1 MKKKITNI
9 FIIALI
15 LFGVACKSKT
25 NNEQKIINV
34 DGQTFVDMN
43 KDGQLQPYEDTR
55 LSVEERVE
63 DLLARLSNEDKADL
77 LIGTGMAGF
86 GGNDFDEINPVVGE
100 SNFGIPGAA
109 GTTTPLSKFGLPAIV
124 MTDGP
129 AGVRIS
135 PTRENDKNTYYAT
148 GFPVGT
154 ALASTWDVE
163 LVEAIGKAIGSE
175 ALEYG
180 ADIQLAPALNIM
192 RNPLC
197 GRNFEY
203 YSEDPVISGKIAAAV
218 TNGIQSQNVGV
229 SLKHFAANNNETN
242 RMSIDVHA
250 SQRALREIY
259 LRGFEIA
266 VKESHP
272 KTIMSSYNKLNGT
285 YTSASKD
292 LLTTILR
299 EEWGFQGL
307 VMTDWFGG
315 FPGFS
320 GDVAKGKSYTLDQIR
335 AGNDLL
341 MPGLKPQ
348 REAILKGLENGDLKK
363 EDVDICVRRVLK
375 MVFESPKMQN
385 YAYSSK
391 PDLKAHADITRK
403 AATDGMVLLKN
414 DQQTLPIAGSV
425 KDVATFGITSFNF
438 IAGGT
443 GSGDVNKAYTVSL
456 KEGLTNAG
464 YILDK
469 ELESIYSPYLQ
480 SEISRIKE
488 EKKDNPFMPIAYN
501 EMELEKAVI
510 KKKAQSADIAI
521 ITIGRSSGEFTD
533 RTVSKGDY
541 LLSDAEINLIKNVS
555 QAFHAANKK
564 VVVVLNIGGVIE
576 TENWKNM
583 ADAILLAWQPG
594 QEGGNSV
601 ADVLKGTVNP
611 SGKLTMTFPKQYT
624 DIPSSTNFPGIPA
637 DDPQYVDYKEGVYVG
652 YRYFTSFNVK
662 PSYEFGYGL
671 SYTTFDINNLKV
683 SNTEFTG
690 DKITVSVDIKNTGKT
705 AGKEVVQLYLSAPKG
720 KVDKPIKELKAFA
733 KTRLLQP
740 GEVETVDLVLNVKDL
755 ASFQPDRSAWIADA
769 GVYKIELGNSSL
781 DIKQKI
787 DFRLQS
793 EKVVEEVNN
802 VLNNTAD
809 FFDLK

>member
-1 MKKKITNI
+1 MKKRLIA
-9 FIIALI
+9 IALLPLLI
-15 LFGVACKSKT
+15 SCGGSTKQESMT
-25 NNEQKIINV
+25 ITV
-34 DGQTFVDMN
+34 DGQSFVDLN
-43 KDGQLQPYEDTR
+43 KDGELQPYEDTR
-55 LSVEERVE
+55 LSTAQRVE
-63 DLLARLSNEDKADL
+63 DLLSRLSNEEKASL

-100 SNFGIPGAA
+100 TDFGIPGAA
-109 GTTTPLSKFGLPAIV
+109 GTTTPLAKYGLPAIV

-135 PTRENDKNTYYAT
+135 PTRENDTNTYYAT

-154 ALASTWDVE
+154 ALASTWDTE
-163 LVEAIGKAIGSE
+163 LVESIGKAIGNE

-180 ADIQLAPALNIM
+180 SDIQLAPALNIM

-203 YSEDPVISGKIAAAV
+203 YSEDPLISGKIAAAM
-218 TNGIQSQNVGV
+218 TKGIQSQNIGV

-242 RMSIDVHA
+242 RMSIDAHV

-266 VKESHP
+266 VKEANP
-272 KTIMSSYNKLNGT
+272 RTIMSSYNKLNGT

-299 EEWGFQGL
+299 NEWGFKGL

-320 GDVAKGKSYTLDQIR
+320 GGNISNNKNYTLDQIR

-348 REAILKGLENGDLKK
+348 KEAILEGLENGDIK
-363 EDVDICVRRVLK
+363 EQEVDLCVRRVLT
-375 MVFESPKMQN
+375 MIFDSPKMEQ
-385 YAYSSK
+385 YPYSGK
-391 PDLKAHADITRK
+391 PDLTAHAAITRK

-414 DQQTLPIAGSV
+414 NKDALPLAESV
-425 KDVATFGITSFNF
+425 KSIATFGMTSFNF

-464 YILDK
+464 YTLDQ
-469 ELESIYSPYLQ
+469 ELEELYAPHIE
-480 SEISRIKE
+480 SELNRIKE
-488 EKKDNPFMPIAYN
+488 EKKSNPFLPISFH
-501 EMELEKAVI
+501 EMELDKTVI
-510 KKKAQSADIAI
+510 EGKAQSADIAV

-533 RTVSKGDY
+533 RTVTKGDF
-541 LLSDAEINLIKNVS
+541 LLSDAEMNLIKNVS
-555 QAFHAANKK
+555 EAFHAANKK

-576 TENWKNM
+576 TESWKNM
-583 ADAILLAWQPG
+583 PDAILLAWQPG

-601 ADVLKGTVNP
+601 ADVLKGVANP
-611 SGKLTMTFPKQYT
+611 SGKLTMTFPKKYA
-624 DIPSSTNFPGIPA
+624 DVPSSSNFPGVPA
-637 DDPQYVDYKEGVYVG
+637 NDPEYVDYKEGIYVG
-652 YRYFTSFNVK
+652 YRYFTSFNVA

-671 SYTTFDINNLKV
+671 SYTTFSIDNVKV
-683 SNTEFTG
+683 SSNEFTG
-690 DKITVSVDIKNTGKT
+690 DQITISAEVKNTGKT
-705 AGKEVVQLYLSAPKG
+705 AGKEVVQLYVSAPKG
-720 KVDKPIKELKAFA
+720 KVDKPAKELKAFA
-733 KTRLLQP
+733 KTKLLQP
-740 GEVETVDLVLNVKDL
+740 GESQTLELILTARDL
-755 ASFQPDRSAWIADA
+755 ASFNPTESAWIADA
-769 GVYKIELGNSSL
+769 GTYTLEIGTSSL
-781 DIKQKI
+781 NIHKK
-787 DFRLQS
+787 
-793 EKVVEEVNN
+793 EKLALKSALVLEKVNN

-809 FFDLK
+809 FSDMKR